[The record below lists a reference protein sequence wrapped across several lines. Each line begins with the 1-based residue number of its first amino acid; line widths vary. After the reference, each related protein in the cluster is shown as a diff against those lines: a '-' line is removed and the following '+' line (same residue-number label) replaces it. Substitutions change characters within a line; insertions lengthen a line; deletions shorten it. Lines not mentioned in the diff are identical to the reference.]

1 MKDKKWYSG
10 KYDRTFKEV
19 MLYEKN
25 RDLLKMVLE
34 KILSVT
40 IENLE
45 VLNVEKVTGN
55 IHVKGKRLDLNL
67 KTNIG
72 KINVEVN
79 SYDEDYVHSKN
90 FSYLADTYSHDV
102 LVGDNFED
110 GTMYIQIN
118 LSYGLKKK
126 SKAIRK
132 YKMRDEEGNTY
143 IDNFLLYDLNMD
155 YYSSMWYT
163 KTNEKDDDD
172 IILVMLGLERDELL
186 ALSKKHKV
194 VERYMNEVDRVNE
207 DPEFREYMSYEEEQ
221 RKIRN
226 SLILNAEK
234 KGLERGKS
242 EVIMKFLNSGMTIEE
257 ISKITEIPIEEI
269 TKMRDAID

>member
-90 FSYLADTYSHDV
+90 FSYFADTYSHDA
-102 LVGDNFED
+102 LVGDNFDD

-186 ALSKKHKV
+186 ALSKKNKV
-194 VERYMNEVDRVNE
+194 VERYMNEVYRVNE

-242 EVIMKFLNSGMTIEE
+242 EVIMKLLNSGMTIEE
-257 ISKITEIPIEEI
+257 ISKITEIPIEKI
-269 TKMRDAID
+269 TKIRDTE

>member
-102 LVGDNFED
+102 
-110 GTMYIQIN
+110 
-118 LSYGLKKK
+118 
-126 SKAIRK
+126 
-132 YKMRDEEGNTY
+132 
-143 IDNFLLYDLNMD
+143 
-155 YYSSMWYT
+155 YT
-163 KTNEKDDDD
+163 N
-172 IILVMLGLERDELL
+172 
-186 ALSKKHKV
+186 
-194 VERYMNEVDRVNE
+194 
-207 DPEFREYMSYEEEQ
+207 
-221 RKIRN
+221 
-226 SLILNAEK
+226 
-234 KGLERGKS
+234 
-242 EVIMKFLNSGMTIEE
+242 
-257 ISKITEIPIEEI
+257 
-269 TKMRDAID
+269 